1 MFHHLPMQP
10 FLPLRAIIGLAT
22 DHQTG
27 TSSCR
32 KRCCLMHHRVCRL
45 LLAVVASWVLQVHPL
60 LASALSAEPLQEI
73 VMEQG
78 KLGIDNDTGDYD
90 PWEPFNE
97 KIFMLNCAA
106 DRYVLRPV
114 AKAYNDIV
122 LDGEKDAIH
131 NMLDNVAMPKRL
143 FNSLF
148 QGKFSGAGRE
158 LARFL
163 INSTVGM
170 GGMADVA
177 TYQFHIARSDEDGG
191 KTLAHYGAGPGP
203 YVVLPLLPPFTVRDG
218 IGYVLDMDPTNFF
231 VPLLAV
237 FSKATEN
244 MLNER
249 AVTLQFDHG
258 MDLVIDHY
266 AAVRNA
272 YLTRR
277 Q

>member
-1 MFHHLPMQP
+1 MFHHRRLQYRLCFWSQMIA
-10 FLPLRAIIGLAT
+10 LAIDVDQDRHYSVHVLV
-22 DHQTG
+22 
-27 TSSCR
+27 
-32 KRCCLMHHRVCRL
+32 RVL
-45 LLAVVASWVLQVHPL
+45 LLVVVASSVFEVYPVVGP
-60 LASALSAEPLQEI
+60 ALSAEPLQEVVVAHGI
-73 VMEQG
+73 
-78 KLGIDNDTGDYD
+78 LGITDDTEDYD

-114 AKAYNDIV
+114 AKAYNDLV
-122 LDGEKDAIH
+122 LAGEKDAIH
-131 NMLDNVAMPKRL
+131 NMLDNVAMPKR
-143 FNSLF
+143 FINSLL
-148 QGKFSGAGRE
+148 QGKFNGAGRE

-163 INSTVGM
+163 INSTLGM

-177 TYQFHIARSDEDGG
+177 KYQFHIQRSDEDGG

-203 YVVLPLLPPFTVRDG
+203 YLVLPLLPPLTVRDG
-218 IGYVLDMDPTNFF
+218 IGYVLNMDPINFF

-237 FSKATEN
+237 FGKGTED

-249 AVTLQFDHG
+249 AVTLQAGGGED
-258 MDLVIDHY
+258 VTIDHY
-266 AAVRNA
+266 AAARNS

>member
-1 MFHHLPMQP
+1 MPIVIASSVFEVYP
-10 FLPLRAIIGLAT
+10 FVGP
-22 DHQTG
+22 
-27 TSSCR
+27 
-32 KRCCLMHHRVCRL
+32 
-45 LLAVVASWVLQVHPL
+45 
-60 LASALSAEPLQEI
+60 ALSAEPLQE
-73 VMEQG
+73 VVVAPG
-78 KLGIDNDTGDYD
+78 TLGIDENTEEYD
-90 PWEPFNE
+90 PWESFNE

-114 AKAYNDIV
+114 AKAYNNLV

-131 NMLDNVAMPKRL
+131 NMVDNVAMPKR
-143 FNSLF
+143 FINSLL
-148 QGKFSGAGRE
+148 QGKFNGAGRE

-163 INSTVGM
+163 INSTLGM

-177 TYQFHIARSDEDGG
+177 KYQFHIQRSDEDGG

-203 YVVLPLLPPFTVRDG
+203 YLVLPLLPPLTVRDG
-218 IGYVLDMDPTNFF
+218 IGYVLNMDPISFF

-237 FSKATEN
+237 FGKGTED

-249 AVTLQFDHG
+249 AVTLQAGGGED
-258 MDLVIDHY
+258 VTIDHY
-266 AAVRNA
+266 AAARNS